1 MKLLE
6 GFNWVLSGQIIPQI
20 HTYGYDTGKWLGR
33 QLYGFPTE
41 KSHSATS
48 SGILKV
54 MEKRGLL
61 PFPVLLMAS
70 YRNPIHAESPNAQRL
85 ESVHFVMK
93 KCK

>member
-33 QLYGFPTE
+33 PLYGFPTE

-54 MEKRGLL
+54 MEKKGTLAIPSL
-61 PFPVLLMAS
+61 ANGIIS
-70 YRNPIHAESPNAQRL
+70 
-85 ESVHFVMK
+85 
-93 KCK
+93 